1 MRQKIRDNIIMSV
14 VAISLVVNTI
24 FINIIPPAIK
34 ALVYVG
40 FVLLGLGI
48 VLLIVAIV
56 TLRRKGTAKV
66 IDTGIYGIV
75 RHPIYLAAMIMFFS
89 HIFLGQHLVVLIST
103 AAAIVCCYASM
114 VYGDQYNIE
123 KFGDDYT
130 RYMKRVARMNFVA
143 ALVRLLNKT
152 EDNTS

>member
-1 MRQKIRDNIIMSV
+1 MKQKIRDNIVMSV
-14 VAISLVVNTI
+14 VAIALVVNTI
-24 FINIIPPAIK
+24 FINIIPPTIK

-40 FVLLGLGI
+40 FVLLGAGI

-66 IDTGIYGIV
+66 IDTGIYGVV
-75 RHPIYLAAMIMFFS
+75 RHPIYSAAIIMFFS

-103 AAAIVCCYASM
+103 AAAIACCYLSM

-123 KFGDDYT
+123 KFGDDYA
-130 RYMKRVARMNFVA
+130 RYMKRVPRMNFA
-143 ALVRLLNKT
+143 AGLARKMFRPK
-152 EDNTS
+152 E